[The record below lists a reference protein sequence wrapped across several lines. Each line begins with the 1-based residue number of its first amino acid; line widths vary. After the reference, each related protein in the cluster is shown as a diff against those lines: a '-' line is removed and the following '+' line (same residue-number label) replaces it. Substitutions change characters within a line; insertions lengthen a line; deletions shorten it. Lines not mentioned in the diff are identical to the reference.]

1 MIYPNVRRHFKLLY
15 NGILGIGVEVFM
27 TAFFIAAG
35 FVVCVLWWGLF
46 Q

>member
-1 MIYPNVRRHFKLLY
+1 MIHPKVRMFFRALS
-15 NGILGIGVEVFM
+15 NGMLGIGVEVFM
-27 TAFFIAAG
+27 TAVFIAAG

>member
-1 MIYPNVRRHFKLLY
+1 MIDPKIRRRFKMLY